1 MAMDEALLDLAIDRN
16 FRDPI
21 VRIYRWSTS
30 ALSIGRHQR
39 LSDPAKRRCEVC
51 GVEVVRRPT
60 GGAAVLHGSDVTYSV
75 SAPTL
80 GRSVLEAYRWVAH
93 GLIAGL
99 ERLGV
104 VASISQHDS
113 GSIASPACFA
123 STRGADLEIA
133 GSKICGSA
141 QVRRRGWFLQQGSIP
156 LQDPWPLTRA
166 LLDQAGPS
174 PNRCLHQIRSETTYE
189 ELEGCLIQGFTSLWG
204 ACRET
209 NGSLPE
215 LIPASSGRDYT
226 CLTL

>member
-1 MAMDEALLDLAIDRN
+1 MDEALLDLAIDRN
-16 FRDPI
+16 LRHPI
-21 VRIYRWSTS
+21 VRIYCWATP

-39 LSDPAKRRCEVC
+39 LSDLAGRHCEAC

-75 SAPTL
+75 SASTQ
-80 GRSVLEAYRWVAH
+80 GQSVLEAYRWVAL

-104 VASISQHDS
+104 VASISQHDA
-113 GSIASPACFA
+113 GSLASPACFA

-166 LLDQAGPS
+166 LLDQTGPS
-174 PNRCLHQIRSETTYE
+174 PLRCLNAIRSETTYE
-189 ELEGCLIQGFTSLWG
+189 ELQSCLIEGFTSVWG
-204 ACRET
+204 ARREV
-209 NGSLPE
+209 NGSTAE
-215 LIPASSGRDYT
+215 LVPASSGRDYT